1 MALVWIP
8 PLLRSLTAG
17 HKQVSVPGATVG
29 QVIDALDVQFPGMK
43 ARLVSGDRLMPGI
56 AIAVDGTTG
65 TLGLL
70 ETVQDTS
77 EIQIL
82 PAIGG
87 GRARL

>member
-1 MALVWIP
+1 MPLVWIP
-8 PLLRSLTAG
+8 PLLRPLAAG
-17 HKQVSVPGATVG
+17 QKQVRVPGASVG
-29 QVIDALDVQFPGMK
+29 QVIDALDAQYPGMK

-56 AIAVDGTTG
+56 AIAVDGTTA

-70 ETVQDTS
+70 EAVQESS

-87 GRARL
+87 G